1 MTCIAELDDIG
12 FFFLFVFLR
21 IVLSFSLCGLFQMD
35 VQMLQQRLI

>member
-12 FFFLFVFLR
+12 FFLFVFLR